1 MVCEIQY
8 GGRITDSI
16 DREMFTTYGQL
27 WLTPKVFD
35 EPNYSFNSLSEFQ
48 YYVPDVQEINKYQEY
63 IFSFPEK
70 DSPTIFGLNSTADL
84 TFSINESKAMID
96 TLIDTAPKSSG
107 GGGGLSKED

>member
-1 MVCEIQY
+1 MNYASLGISSISWKAIVYMVCEIQY

-48 YYVPDVQEINKYQEY
+48 YYVPDV
-63 IFSFPEK
+63 
-70 DSPTIFGLNSTADL
+70 
-84 TFSINESKAMID
+84 
-96 TLIDTAPKSSG
+96 
-107 GGGGLSKED
+107 